1 MLSRHAFALLSL
13 LAFAAQEGTVPLV
26 PIIVSGNER
35 LGWDQIAD
43 DDAQIATF
51 RYIAFVDGL
60 PVDLTGATCA
70 RSSTDATFSCTA
82 PLPPMSFGLHTID
95 IATATNGSA
104 LQSGRSNRL
113 RVLVVRLNQVQGQLS
128 SQTGVPATIL
138 TGDDVRL
145 TVTPIVS
152 GLADPVDLAFMPDGG
167 MIVAERAGLVR
178 IVRDGRLVSTPAW
191 SVFERRSEREELLAI
206 AVDAD
211 FARSHFVYAIYTTL
225 SAPGELTFCL
235 VRFREAADTFTDR
248 IVLSDD
254 VPASPDGASAALRFG
269 PDGKL
274 FAAFD
279 DGGNS
284 RSASDWSSY
293 NGKVL
298 RLNPDGTTPDDQRG
312 HVPLYS
318 SAYRSPRGLAWH
330 LPSNTLWIATE
341 EADGGRL
348 TAIASDGV
356 QRRGVVQATLAL
368 PDGTVPSGVA
378 VYPSTGIA
386 EAFRGNVLIASDEG
400 RSLLRLQ
407 MDPVQ
412 PTRIIATQQLLQD
425 RIGGIRAPIIGSD
438 GAIYVATEN
447 TIWKLSP

>member
-1 MLSRHAFALLSL
+1 
-13 LAFAAQEGTVPLV
+13 
-26 PIIVSGNER
+26 
-35 LGWDQIAD
+35 
-43 DDAQIATF
+43 
-51 RYIAFVDGL
+51 
-60 PVDLTGATCA
+60 
-70 RSSTDATFSCTA
+70 
-82 PLPPMSFGLHTID
+82 
-95 IATATNGSA
+95 
-104 LQSGRSNRL
+104 
-113 RVLVVRLNQVQGQLS
+113 
-128 SQTGVPATIL
+128 
-138 TGDDVRL
+138 
-145 TVTPIVS
+145 
-152 GLADPVDLAFMPDGG
+152 
-167 MIVAERAGLVR
+167 
-178 IVRDGRLVSTPAW
+178 
-191 SVFERRSEREELLAI
+191 
-206 AVDAD
+206 
-211 FARSHFVYAIYTTL
+211 
-225 SAPGELTFCL
+225 
-235 VRFREAADTFTDR
+235 
-248 IVLSDD
+248 
-254 VPASPDGASAALRFG
+254 
-269 PDGKL
+269 
-274 FAAFD
+274 
-279 DGGNS
+279 
-284 RSASDWSSY
+284 
-293 NGKVL
+293 VL